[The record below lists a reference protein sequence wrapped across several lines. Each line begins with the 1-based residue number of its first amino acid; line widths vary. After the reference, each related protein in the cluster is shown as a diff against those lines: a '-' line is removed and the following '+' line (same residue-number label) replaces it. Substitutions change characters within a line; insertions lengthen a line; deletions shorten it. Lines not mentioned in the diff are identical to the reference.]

1 MCVNALLVYVRL
13 FANCVSFVLY
23 LIILNCIE
31 LIHVEYVELCCAH
44 VNLFITILD
53 YVKVYSSAL

>member
-31 LIHVEYVELCCAH
+31 LIYVEYVEMCCAH
-44 VNLFITILD
+44 VNLCIAILN